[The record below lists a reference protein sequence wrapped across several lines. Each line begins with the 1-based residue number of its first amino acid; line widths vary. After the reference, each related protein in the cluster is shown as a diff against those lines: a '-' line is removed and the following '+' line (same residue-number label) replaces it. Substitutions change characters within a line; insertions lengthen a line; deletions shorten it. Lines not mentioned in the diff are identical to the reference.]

1 MSDEHGLKLFK
12 GKDTPTPEVAWAFYD
27 EGLGFNTQIRCEEN
41 VKVNRNFYIGKQW
54 EGVEANGL
62 PTPQINILKRV
73 VGFIVASITTDNI
86 KVTATAL
93 ANTVGTSSLTEMVNI
108 VNDEFEA
115 ILERNNIPSLVREF
129 TRNAAVDGDGCMYTY
144 WDADAETGQEAK
156 GQIVTEIVDNTRVF
170 FGNPNDKRVQSQP
183 WIIIAKREPVRTV
196 KLRAKNNGSS
206 TWKLV
211 MSDDEAN
218 NKLDAA
224 KYHDGLCTVLMLFWK
239 DDDGIV
245 WYYEST
251 MNAEVK
257 GATKMDIRLYPI
269 NWLSWDDVSDC
280 YHGQAMITGLIPN
293 QVFINKTW
301 AMTMVSIMKSAFAK
315 IVYDATRVK
324 RWDNRV
330 GGAIPVTGSVA
341 DVAKII
347 DPAPIN
353 PQISQYIELV
363 VNQTEQSLGATSVAL
378 GDTRPDN
385 TSAIIALQRAAATP
399 SELTKQNLYKA
410 MEDMFRIYLEFMA
423 EYYGTRYV
431 DVPITAQ
438 ERQAV
443 EFAQQMN
450 PDLEVPDEVPAPF
463 DFSLLKQH
471 PVQLKLDVGGST
483 YYSEIAATQTL
494 DNLLDKGLID
504 IVDYL
509 ERVPDD
515 RIPARRALLEKKRKE
530 KEMQAQQMMMS
541 AGMPVGGMEPQP
553 LPPGGPGEPIQDVG
567 TKMDVPTGAGY
578 GTLQRKINESGDTR
592 GLV

>member
-27 EGLGFNTQIRCEEN
+27 DGLGFNTQIRCEEN

-530 KEMQAQQMMMS
+530 KEMQAQQQMLA

-567 TKMDVPTGAGY
+567 AKMDVPTGAGY
-578 GTLQRKINESGDTR
+578 GTLQRKINESGDTS